1 MTKPVLYDF
10 FTTWCGPCRI
20 QSPIVDGIT
29 ERLGDKVDV
38 RKIDVDEN
46 SDLPMKYG
54 ISVVP
59 TIIVEK
65 DGKVIHRWEGVTDA
79 REIEAVLTSIFD

>member
-20 QSPIVDGIT
+20 QSPIIDGIA
-29 ERLGDKVDV
+29 ERLSDKVDV
-38 RKIDVDEN
+38 RKIDAEEHG
-46 SDLPMKYG
+46 DLSAKYE
-54 ISVVP
+54 IRVVP

-65 DGKVIHRWEGVTDA
+65 DGKVIRRWEGVTDA
-79 REIEAVLTSIFD
+79 SEIEAVLTPLYE